1 MQAVSDTSPLIA
13 FSAIGRLDVLQYVF
27 ATILIPRAVADDIV
41 SKGVGW
47 VAAIPLQQAVQAGDW
62 IRTRNVA
69 PSPLLTLLRRRLDAG
84 ESEAI
89 ALAEEL
95 SLPVLLNDEDARREA
110 RALGLEITGAL
121 GVLKLAKLRG
131 YIGAVTPLVT
141 AMLAAGLYY
150 KDVLIERFLR
160 DMHE

>member
-13 FSAIGRLDVLQYVF
+13 FSAIERLDVVRQVF
-27 ATILIPRAVADDIV
+27 DSILIPQAVADDV
-41 SKGVGW
+41 VAKGVGW
-47 VAAIPLQQAVQAGDW
+47 VAAIPLQQAVRAGDW

-110 RALGLEITGAL
+110 RALDLEITGAL

-131 YIGAVTPLVT
+131 YLGAVAPLIT
-141 AMLAAGLYY
+141 AMRAAGLYY
-150 KDVLIERFLR
+150 NDGLIERFLR
-160 DMHE
+160 DVHE

>member
-27 ATILIPRAVADDIV
+27 DSILIPQAVADDIV

-47 VAAIPLQQAVQAGDW
+47 IAAIPVQQAIQAGYW
-62 IRTRNVA
+62 KRTKHIA
-69 PSPLLTLLRRRLDAG
+69 PSPLLTLLLLRLDAG

-95 SLPVLLNDEDARREA
+95 SLPVLLNDDDARREA

-141 AMLAAGLYY
+141 AMRAAGLYY
-150 KDVLIERFLR
+150 KDILIERFLR
-160 DMHE
+160 DVHE

>member
-13 FSAIGRLDVLQYVF
+13 FSAIGRLDVLRQVF
-27 ATILIPRAVADDIV
+27 DSILIPPAVADEV
-41 SKGVGW
+41 VTKGVGW
-47 VAAIPLQQAVQAGDW
+47 VAAIPLQEAVQVGDW
-62 IRTRNVA
+62 IRTRHVA
-69 PSPLLTLLRRRLDAG
+69 SSPLLTLLLRRIDAG

-131 YIGAVTPLVT
+131 YVGAVTPLVT
-141 AMLAAGLYY
+141 AMLAAGIHY
-150 KDVLIERFLR
+150 KDALIEHFLR
-160 DMHE
+160 DVHE